1 MYIEFNGIHFGH
13 GPFLTSFDVSQ
24 KRIVSQLKFHCDIFK
39 VFETVSI
46 ISGDP
51 YMEFGV
57 MLVDG
62 SIYDQMRIDP
72 TNPKIVLKDI
82 S

>member
-1 MYIEFNGIHFGH
+1 
-13 GPFLTSFDVSQ
+13 
-24 KRIVSQLKFHCDIFK
+24 
-39 VFETVSI
+39 
-46 ISGDP
+46 
-51 YMEFGV
+51 MEFGV

-82 S
+82 SQGPDINIEMKKAIWGY